1 MAHGVSEV
9 LSDKSSVKM
18 VTVKAQQSQHP
29 RQNVRK
35 TVGVMGSRRIFP
47 AAFKLKVLFSYRN
60 DVDCR
65 GNQRATARK
74 YGIHRR
80 QIQKWLQCE
89 HTLRSNCAELGANV
103 GASVTG
109 NSSGV
114 SKSEGP
120 LVESTGLPV
129 SPASPALN
137 LSLARLHG
145 DELAVQQGPPPPHP
159 PSRNS
164 PSSTEYGFHAA
175 LPLRVTPVGYSDYP
189 NQDQHQPRELEEK
202 IHLQNVHK
210 YSSDR
215 VEPERKYYVSNPES
229 YELDV
234 SAGFSNRGEVK
245 LYQPLAAYHS
255 PQDHRYD
262 SNDANAV
269 NDHHLH
275 NSQHRHPHHRNYG
288 EMEWPGDGRPTHT
301 MLYAPA
307 EIKAERPDSTAT
319 PGLYEIPGSPNASRV
334 SLSSPHQATVTTTNE
349 PTTHFEPTRQTSPI
363 FHSHVREHSHPCQPD
378 SEKPRHQEREQREA
392 KIEGELELKVEVEE
406 VEEKHGEAEMEESV
420 GEGEGVPCADYQRPP
435 AASTLTNLGPISP
448 LQVRVEAY
456 SGPSSPQGSES
467 SGRSSS
473 SCSDSEMDPMDC
485 TSQHQNASG
494 DLTRR
499 RSFSLRF
506 KLDVLDAFH
515 RDVSV
520 AGNQRATARKFGI
533 NRRQVQKWLRQKSEI
548 RRRIALL
555 GGNSRQR
562 LGPTQETALVDS
574 PVDLTISGVIFNPQ
588 EIELDQSSPKLY
600 CCDPAGSPT
609 RQSYCQPG
617 FLESPDTS
625 FRTCTFSCCVESTT
639 MTSSTSCYQDI
650 SLKRSCYT
658 EPQGSLY
665 CYSPREPVEVTAL
678 PLNQELISSQLKVP
692 SCTLSCCY
700 QALPATK
707 RLCLDTEENCSS
719 FCLEQPPQDTP
730 LCLVKPKKMCE
741 APLQIEPVTST
752 VPTPPAPVIPST
764 PSSKKDAIL
773 FKPYLD
779 NPFSKPTDDS
789 GYRGL
794 SPVNSNNN
802 NCQGICNLNEDRGH
816 DYALELSLR
825 VPVSWRTQHI
835 PYSDFPQVRS
845 AFVRYPAN
853 PHYT

>member
-1 MAHGVSEV
+1 MAHGVSDV

-18 VTVKAQQSQHP
+18 LTVKQQQSQHP

-47 AAFKLKVLFSYRN
+47 AAFKLKVLHSYRN
-60 DVDCR
+60 DIDCR

-89 HTLRSNCAELGANV
+89 HTLRSNCAELDVNV
-103 GASVTG
+103 GSLLTG
-109 NSSGV
+109 NSSGI
-114 SKSEGP
+114 SKLEGP
-120 LVESTGLPV
+120 VVESTGLCV
-129 SPASPALN
+129 SPLSPALN

-145 DELAVQQGPPPPHP
+145 DELAVQQGPPPLHP

-164 PSSTEYGFHAA
+164 PSSTEYGFQAA

-189 NQDQHQPRELEEK
+189 NQEKHHPQELEEK

-210 YSSDR
+210 CSSDR
-215 VEPERKYYVSNPES
+215 VEPERKYFIPNPES
-229 YELDV
+229 YEVDP
-234 SAGFSNRGEVK
+234 SAGFSNRNEEK

-255 PQDHRYD
+255 TQDHRYD
-262 SNDANAV
+262 SSDANAT

-275 NSQHRHPHHRNYG
+275 NSQHPHHRNYG
-288 EMEWPGDGRPTHT
+288 DIDWRGDGRPTRT

-319 PGLYEIPGSPNASRV
+319 PGPYELPGSPSASKA
-334 SLSSPHQATVTTTNE
+334 SLSSPHQTTVTTANE
-349 PTTHFEPTRQTSPI
+349 PTAHFEPTRQTSPL
-363 FHSHVREHSHPCQPD
+363 FHSHVCDHCLLN
-378 SEKPRHQEREQREA
+378 SEKHRHQEGEKRES
-392 KIEGELELKVEVEE
+392 KKEGELELNVVVEK
-406 VEEKHGEAEMEESV
+406 VEEKHGVAKMEESV
-420 GEGEGVPCADYQRPP
+420 GEGEGVRCTDYQRPP
-435 AASTLTNLGPISP
+435 AALSLTNLGPISP
-448 LQVRVEAY
+448 LLEQVEAY

-467 SGRSSS
+467 SGRTSSS
-473 SCSDSEMDPMDC
+473 YSDSDMDPMDY
-485 TSQHQNASG
+485 TFHQQNASG

-506 KLDVLDAFH
+506 KLNVLDAFH
-515 RDVSV
+515 RDVAV

-533 NRRQVQKWLRQKSEI
+533 NRRQVQKWLRQKTEI

-562 LGPTQETALVDS
+562 LGPTQEVALGEY
-574 PVDLTISGVIFNPQ
+574 PVDLTITGVIPSQ
-588 EIELDQSSPKLY
+588 PEAELGESSPTLY
-600 CCDPAGSPT
+600 CCDATGSPA
-609 RQSYCQPG
+609 RQSYCQIG
-617 FLESPDTS
+617 VLESPDTS
-625 FRTCTFSCCVESTT
+625 IRTCTFSCCVESTT
-639 MTSSTSCYQDI
+639 MTSSTSCYQDLN
-650 SLKRSCYT
+650 LKRACYADS
-658 EPQGSLY
+658 QGSLY
-665 CYSPREPVEVTAL
+665 CYSHREPVEVTAL
-678 PLNQELISSQLKVP
+678 PLNQELISSHIKIP

-700 QALPATK
+700 KVLPSTK
-707 RLCLDTEENCSS
+707 GICLDTEENCIS
-719 FCLEQPPQDTP
+719 FCQEQPPQDTP

-741 APLQIEPVTST
+741 VPLQIEPVTST

-779 NPFSKPTDDS
+779 NPISKPTDDS
-789 GYRGL
+789 VYREF
-794 SPVNSNNN
+794 SPVSRNNN
-802 NCQGICNLNEDRGH
+802 NCRGICNLNEDRGH

-825 VPVSWRTQHI
+825 VPVSWKTHHI
-835 PYSDFPQVRS
+835 PHSDFPQVRS
-845 AFVRYPAN
+845 AFVRYPTN